1 MYILKTKKECINDMY
16 NKIKLLNRHVIGVPK
31 EDERERDQ
39 KKYIFEA
46 IMTQFSKFDK
56 KKLYTYKSKDL

>member
-1 MYILKTKKECINDMY
+1 MYILKKKKECINDLY

-39 KKYIFEA
+39 KKIYIEA
-46 IMTQFSKFDK
+46 IMT
-56 KKLYTYKSKDL
+56 